1 MLPTPERLRSNTEFQ
16 RVYKGGESFVEGLV
30 VLYLLRLPDEPVR
43 QAGFSVSKKLG
54 NAVIRN
60 RVKRRMR
67 DAYQRCL
74 GELPK
79 GYAAVFVARKAAAE
93 ADYES
98 LERAMHKVLA
108 RAKLV
113 P

>member
-1 MLPTPERLRSNTEFQ
+1 
-16 RVYKGGESFVEGLV
+16 
-30 VLYLLRLPDEPVR
+30 
-43 QAGFSVSKKLG
+43 
-54 NAVIRN
+54 
-60 RVKRRMR
+60 
-67 DAYQRCL
+67 
-74 GELPK
+74 
-79 GYAAVFVARKAAAE
+79 VARKAAAE